1 MQAFRKLQQQESNT
15 SKHTSFGNMFS
26 LLNKSIVTQLKLMHQ
41 LKSQGSQS
49 QFTCSKWVMCDFY
62 SGII

>member
-1 MQAFRKLQQQESNT
+1 MQAFRKLQQQESDT

-49 QFTCSKWVMCDFY
+49 QYMYKMCNV
-62 SGII
+62 

>member
-1 MQAFRKLQQQESNT
+1 MQVFRKLQQQESNT

-49 QFTCSKWVMCDFY
+49 QFTCLQWAMCDFY

>member
-49 QFTCSKWVMCDFY
+49 QYMYKMCNV
-62 SGII
+62 

>member
-49 QFTCSKWVMCDFY
+49 QFTCSK
-62 SGII
+62 